1 MSTQHVTDATAG
13 AAARRVPEAIHRRRW
28 LILGTLVLALLVV
41 VLDNSIL
48 NVAMKTIAT
57 PAPVGLGASQSDLEW
72 AINSY
77 TLVFAGLLFTA
88 GLLGDRLGRKWTLL
102 GGMLVFGLG
111 SLLSALAASPGE
123 LITYRAVMG
132 LGGAFVMPATL
143 AIIMNVFERHEQ
155 PKAIGIWA
163 GAVGLAIAIGPIT
176 GGLLI
181 EHFWWG
187 SVFLVN
193 VPIVA
198 AALVA
203 MALFVPDSKDPK
215 PGKLD
220 PIGVLLSII
229 GLVALIYGIIKGGE
243 LADFTAP
250 AAWVPTLG
258 GVLALVLFVLHERR
272 TAHPALDISWF
283 RRKQFSGSVAVV
295 GLVFFALMGVSFF
308 GVFYTQ
314 SVRGYSALQAGVL
327 MLPLAAAQLVFA
339 PRARLVVDRFGVRAT
354 CAGGMA
360 LIALGFLGYLLLG
373 VSTPIWVLVVIGFVM
388 GAGMAHVMPPVT
400 VAIMGSLPREKAG
413 AGSAVNNTF
422 RQVGGSL
429 GVAVLGA
436 VLSTSYRD
444 GVGGR
449 LAQLPSALRDKAGES
464 LEATL
469 AIAARTGNSGLV
481 RPAED
486 AFIHAMHVVAGLSAG
501 ITAVGVLLAWLL
513 LPGRVPAG
521 AGAPASA
528 GASDPSDPS
537 GASGGSGASGASG
550 GSGAPAEGA
559 APAPVPVAPVSV
571 AAASAEPQ
579 SGSAQA

>member
-1 MSTQHVTDATAG
+1 MT
-13 AAARRVPEAIHRRRW
+13 AAASQRIPEAIHRRRW
-28 LILGTLVLALLVV
+28 AILGTLVLSLLVV

-48 NVAMKTIAT
+48 NVAMKTIASPKPT
-57 PAPVGLGASQSDLEW
+57 GLGASQSDLEW

-88 GLLGDRLGRKWTLL
+88 GLLGDRIGRKKTLL
-102 GGMLVFGLG
+102 GGMLVFGIG
-111 SLLSALAASPGE
+111 SLLSALASSPGE
-123 LITYRAVMG
+123 LITFRAVMG

-176 GGLLI
+176 GGVLI

-198 AALVA
+198 VALVA
-203 MALFVPDSKDPK
+203 MSLLVPDSRDPS

-220 PIGVLLSII
+220 PIGVVLSVI

-243 LADFTAP
+243 LADLTRFE
-250 AAWVPTLG
+250 AWGPLLG
-258 GVLALVLFVLHERR
+258 GLVALILFVLHEKR
-272 TAHPALDISWF
+272 TTHPALDVSWF
-283 RRKQFSGSVAVV
+283 RRKQFTGSVVV
-295 GLVFFALMGVSFF
+295 IGMVFFALMGVSFF

-327 MLPLAAAQLVFA
+327 MLPMAGAQMLFA

-354 CAGGMA
+354 CAGGMV
-360 LIALGFLGYLLLG
+360 LIAVGFLGYLLLG
-373 VSTPIWVLVVIGFVM
+373 LTTSIWVLVVLGFVM

-400 VAIMGSLPREKAG
+400 TAIMGSLPREKAG

-444 GVGGR
+444 GVA
-449 LAQLPSALRDKAGES
+449 AQLAHLPAPLRDKAGES

-469 AIAARTGNSGLV
+469 AIAGATHHTELIG
-481 RPAED
+481 PAKE
-486 AFIHAMHVVAGLSAG
+486 AFVHAMHIVSGLSAG
-501 ITAVGVLLAWLL
+501 ITVIGVLLAWFM
-513 LPGRVPAG
+513 LPGKAQTGPG
-521 AGAPASA
+521 GAPQSQ
-528 GASDPSDPS
+528 S
-537 GASGGSGASGASG
+537 
-550 GSGAPAEGA
+550 
-559 APAPVPVAPVSV
+559 
-571 AAASAEPQ
+571 EPQ
-579 SGSAQA
+579 RTAKV

>member
-1 MSTQHVTDATAG
+1 MTNAAAATAPP
-13 AAARRVPEAIHRRRW
+13 RIPEAVHRRRW
-28 LILGTLVLALLVV
+28 AILGTLILALLVV

-48 NVAMKTIAT
+48 NVAMKTIAQ
-57 PAPVGLGASQSDLEW
+57 PAPTGLGASQSDLEW

-88 GLLGDRLGRKWTLL
+88 GLLGDRLGRKWSLL
-102 GGMLVFGLG
+102 AGMAVFGIG
-111 SLLSALAASPGE
+111 SLLSALASSPGE
-123 LITYRAVMG
+123 LITFRAVMG

-193 VPIVA
+193 VPIVLI
-198 AALVA
+198 ALVA
-203 MALFVPDSKDPK
+203 MSLLVPNSRDPK

-220 PIGVLLSII
+220 PVGVLLSIV

-250 AAWVPTLG
+250 AAWVPILIG
-258 GVLALVLFVLHERR
+258 LVALAAFVLFERR
-272 TAHPALDISWF
+272 TASPALDVTWF
-283 RRKQFSGSVAVV
+283 RNKVFSTSVVV
-295 GLVFFALMGVSFF
+295 IGVVFFALMGVSFF

-314 SVRGYSALQAGVL
+314 SVRGYSALQSGVL
-327 MLPLAAAQLVFA
+327 MLPLAAAQMAFA
-339 PRARLVVDRFGVRAT
+339 PRARLVVDRFGIRAT
-354 CAGGMA
+354 CVGGMS
-360 LIALGFLGYLLLG
+360 LIVVGFLGYLLLG
-373 VSTPIWVLVVIGFVM
+373 TTTPIWVLVVIGFVM

-400 VAIMGSLPREKAG
+400 TAIMGSLPREKAG

-436 VLSTSYRD
+436 VLSTVYRD
-444 GVGGR
+444 GMSDH
-449 LAQLPSALRDKAGES
+449 LAQLPAPLRDKAGES
-464 LEATL
+464 LEATM
-469 AIAARTGNSGLV
+469 AIAQKAHAPGLV
-481 RPAED
+481 APAQD
-486 AFIHAMHVVAGLSAG
+486 AFVHAMHVVAGLSAG
-501 ITAVGVLLAWLL
+501 ITAVGVVLALFL
-513 LPGRVPAG
+513 LPGRSPA
-521 AGAPASA
+521 AAPGAPAA
-528 GASDPSDPS
+528 
-537 GASGGSGASGASG
+537 
-550 GSGAPAEGA
+550 AEREQHA
-559 APAPVPVAPVSV
+559 AKA
-571 AAASAEPQ
+571 
-579 SGSAQA
+579 

>member
-1 MSTQHVTDATAG
+1 MTTA
-13 AAARRVPEAIHRRRW
+13 APPRTSDAIHRRRW
-28 LILGTLVLALLVV
+28 AILGTLILALLVV

-48 NVAMKTIAT
+48 NVAMKTIAQ
-57 PAPVGLGASQSDLEW
+57 PAPTGLGASQSDLEW

-88 GLLGDRLGRKWTLL
+88 GLLGDRLGRKWSLL
-102 GGMLVFGLG
+102 AGMAVFGIG
-111 SLLSALAASPGE
+111 SLLSAVADSPGQ
-123 LITYRAVMG
+123 LIAFRAVMG

-143 AIIMNVFERHEQ
+143 AVIMNVFDRKEQ

-193 VPIVA
+193 VPIVLV
-198 AALVA
+198 ALVA
-203 MALFVPDSKDPK
+203 MSLLVPNSRDPK

-220 PIGVLLSII
+220 PVGVLLSVI

-250 AAWVPTLG
+250 GAWVPILV
-258 GVLALVLFVLHERR
+258 GVVALAAFVLFERR
-272 TAHPALDISWF
+272 TTHPALDVSWF
-283 RRKQFSGSVAVV
+283 RNRVFSASVVV
-295 GLVFFALMGVSFF
+295 IGVVFFALMGVSFF

-314 SVRGYSALQAGVL
+314 SVRGYSALQSGLL
-327 MLPLAAAQLVFA
+327 MLPLAAAQMAFA

-360 LIALGFLGYLLLG
+360 LIVLGFLGYLLLG
-373 VSTPIWVLVVIGFVM
+373 TTTPIWVLVVIGFVM

-413 AGSAVNNTF
+413 AGSAINNTF

-436 VLSTSYRD
+436 VLSTVYRD
-444 GVGGR
+444 GMSDH
-449 LAQLPSALRDKAGES
+449 LAQLPAGIRDKAGES

-469 AIAARTGNSGLV
+469 AIAERTHTQALV
-481 RPAED
+481 APAED
-486 AFIHAMHVVAGLSAG
+486 AFVHAMHVVAGLSAG
-501 ITAVGVLLAWLL
+501 ITALGVVLALVL
-513 LPGRVPAG
+513 LPGKAPAGPAAVPA
-521 AGAPASA
+521 PA
-528 GASDPSDPS
+528 D
-537 GASGGSGASGASG
+537 GS
-550 GSGAPAEGA
+550 PAD
-559 APAPVPVAPVSV
+559 S
-571 AAASAEPQ
+571 EPRPTRV
-579 SGSAQA
+579 

>member
-1 MSTQHVTDATAG
+1 MTTAPAG
-13 AAARRVPEAIHRRRW
+13 TAPRVPEAIHRRRW
-28 LILGTLVLALLVV
+28 AILGTLILALLVV

-77 TLVFAGLLFTA
+77 TLVFAGLLFTS
-88 GLLGDRLGRKWTLL
+88 GLLGDRFGRKKALL
-102 GGMLVFGLG
+102 AGMLVFGLG
-111 SLLSALAASPGE
+111 SLLSAMASSPGQ
-123 LITYRAVMG
+123 LITFRAVMG

-198 AALVA
+198 VALVA
-203 MALFVPDSKDPK
+203 MTLMVPDSRDPN
-215 PGKLD
+215 PGRLD

-229 GLVALIYGIIKGGE
+229 GLVALIYGIIKGGD
-243 LADFTAP
+243 LADFTAA
-250 AAWVPTLG
+250 AAWVPVLI
-258 GVLALVLFVLHERR
+258 GVLALVAFVVYEKRVD
-272 TAHPALDISWF
+272 HPALNVNWF
-283 RRKQFSGSVAVV
+283 RNKVFATSVTVI

-314 SVRGYSALQAGVL
+314 SVRGYSALASGAL
-327 MLPLAAAQLVFA
+327 MLPLACAQLIFA

-354 CAGGMA
+354 CAGGMG
-360 LIALGFLGYLLLG
+360 LIVLAFLGYLLLG
-373 VSTPIWVLVVIGFVM
+373 RDTPIWVLELIGFIM

-413 AGSAVNNTF
+413 AGSAINNTF

-436 VLSTSYRD
+436 VLSTSYRNGISD
-444 GVGGR
+444 KLG
-449 LAQLPSALRDKAGES
+449 LLPQPLRDKAGES
-464 LEATL
+464 VEATVGV
-469 AIAARTGNSGLV
+469 AQSMGPKGAGLIG
-481 RPAED
+481 PAFD
-486 AFIHAMHVVAGLSAG
+486 SFIHAMHVVAGVSAG
-501 ITAVGVLLAWLL
+501 VTLIGALMAWFFLPARIAA
-513 LPGRVPAG
+513 PGRPG
-521 AGAPASA
+521 AGAPAEA
-528 GASDPSDPS
+528 RT
-537 GASGGSGASGASG
+537 
-550 GSGAPAEGA
+550 APA
-559 APAPVPVAPVSV
+559 V
-571 AAASAEPQ
+571 Q
-579 SGSAQA
+579 STKA

>member
-1 MSTQHVTDATAG
+1 MTTAVAG
-13 AAARRVPEAIHRRRW
+13 TAPRVPEAIHRRRW
-28 LILGTLVLALLVV
+28 AILGTLILALLVV

-77 TLVFAGLLFTA
+77 TLVFAGLLFTS
-88 GLLGDRLGRKWTLL
+88 GLLGDRFGRKKALL
-102 GGMLVFGLG
+102 AGMLVFGVG
-111 SLLSALAASPGE
+111 SLLSALATSPGE
-123 LITYRAVMG
+123 LISFRAVMG

-187 SVFLVN
+187 SVFLIN

-198 AALVA
+198 VALVA
-203 MALFVPDSKDPK
+203 MFLLVPDSRDPN
-215 PGKLD
+215 PGRLD
-220 PIGVLLSII
+220 PVGVLLSII

-243 LADFTAP
+243 LADFTA
-250 AAWVPTLG
+250 AGAWVPVLV
-258 GVLALVLFVLHERR
+258 GVVALVAFVVYERR
-272 TAHPALDISWF
+272 VSHPALDVTWF
-283 RRKQFSGSVAVV
+283 RNKAFSTSVTVI

-314 SVRGYSALQAGVL
+314 SVRGYSALASGAL
-327 MLPLAAAQLVFA
+327 MLPLACAQLIFA
-339 PRARLVVDRFGVRAT
+339 PRARLVVDRLGVRAT
-354 CAGGMA
+354 CAGGMG
-360 LIALGFLGYLLLG
+360 LIVIAFLGYLLLG
-373 VSTPIWVLVVIGFVM
+373 QSTPIWVLEVIGFIM

-413 AGSAVNNTF
+413 AGSAINNTF

-444 GVGGR
+444 GIADKLTV
-449 LAQLPSALRDKAGES
+449 LPPALRDKAGES
-464 LEATL
+464 VEATL
-469 AIAARTGNSGLV
+469 GVAGSLGARGSVLV
-481 RPAED
+481 QPAYD
-486 AFIHAMHVVAGLSAG
+486 SFIHAMHVVAGLSAG
-501 ITAVGVLLAWLL
+501 VTLIGALLAWFF
-513 LPGRVPAG
+513 LPGKA
-521 AGAPASA
+521 AAP
-528 GASDPSDPS
+528 GP
-537 GASGGSGASGASG
+537 
-550 GSGAPAEGA
+550 GA
-559 APAPVPVAPVSV
+559 APADAPTLRAVPT
-571 AAASAEPQ
+571 AE
-579 SGSAQA
+579 STKA

>member
-1 MSTQHVTDATAG
+1 MTTAVAG
-13 AAARRVPEAIHRRRW
+13 VAPRVPEAIHRRRW
-28 LILGTLVLALLVV
+28 AILGTLILALLVV

-77 TLVFAGLLFTA
+77 TLVFAGLLFTS
-88 GLLGDRLGRKWTLL
+88 GLLGDRFGRKKALL
-102 GGMLVFGLG
+102 VGMLIFGVG
-111 SLLSALAASPGE
+111 SLLSALASSPGE
-123 LITYRAVMG
+123 LISFRAVMG

-198 AALVA
+198 VALVA
-203 MALFVPDSKDPK
+203 MFLLVPDSRDPN

-220 PIGVLLSII
+220 PVGVLLSII

-243 LADFTAP
+243 LADFTAA
-250 AAWVPTLG
+250 AAWVPVLV
-258 GVLALVLFVLHERR
+258 GVLALVAFVVYERR
-272 TAHPALDISWF
+272 VSHPALDVTWF
-283 RRKQFSGSVAVV
+283 RNKAFSTSVTVI

-314 SVRGYSALQAGVL
+314 SVRGYSALASGAL
-327 MLPLAAAQLVFA
+327 MLPLACAQLIFA
-339 PRARLVVDRFGVRAT
+339 PRARLVVDKLGVRAT

-360 LIALGFLGYLLLG
+360 LIAIAFLGYLLLG
-373 VSTPIWVLVVIGFVM
+373 QSTPIWVLEVIGFVM

-413 AGSAVNNTF
+413 AGSALNNTF

-444 GVGGR
+444 GIADK
-449 LAQLPSALRDKAGES
+449 LTLLPPALRDKAGES
-464 LEATL
+464 VEATL
-469 AIAARTGNSGLV
+469 GVAGSMGPRGSVLV
-481 RPAED
+481 QPAFD
-486 AFIHAMHVVAGLSAG
+486 SFIHAMHVVAGLSAVV
-501 ITAVGVLLAWLL
+501 TLVGALLAWFF
-513 LPGRVPAG
+513 LPGKVA
-521 AGAPASA
+521 AP
-528 GASDPSDPS
+528 
-537 GASGGSGASGASG
+537 GS
-550 GSGAPAEGA
+550 GA
-559 APAPVPVAPVSV
+559 APADAPTLRAVP
-571 AAASAEPQ
+571 AAESTKA
-579 SGSAQA
+579 

>member
-1 MSTQHVTDATAG
+1 MTTA
-13 AAARRVPEAIHRRRW
+13 APPRSPDAIHRRRW
-28 LILGTLVLALLVV
+28 AILGTLILALLVV

-48 NVAMKTIAT
+48 NVAMKTIAQ
-57 PAPVGLGASQSDLEW
+57 PAPTGLGASQSDLEW

-88 GLLGDRLGRKWTLL
+88 GLLGDRLGRKWSLL
-102 GGMLVFGLG
+102 AGMAVFGLG
-111 SLLSALAASPGE
+111 SLLSALADSPGQ
-123 LITYRAVMG
+123 LIAFRAVMG

-143 AIIMNVFERHEQ
+143 AIIMNVFERKEQ

-193 VPIVA
+193 VPIVLV
-198 AALVA
+198 ALVA
-203 MALFVPDSKDPK
+203 MSILVPNSRDPK
-215 PGKLD
+215 PGRLD
-220 PIGVLLSII
+220 PVGVLLSVI

-243 LADFTAP
+243 LADFTA
-250 AAWVPTLG
+250 AGAWVPILVG
-258 GVLALVLFVLHERR
+258 LLALTAFVVFERR
-272 TAHPALDISWF
+272 TSHPALDVTWF
-283 RRKQFSGSVAVV
+283 RNRVFSASVVV
-295 GLVFFALMGVSFF
+295 IGVVFFGLMGVSFF

-314 SVRGYSALQAGVL
+314 SVRGYSALQSGLL
-327 MLPLAAAQLVFA
+327 MLPLAAAQMAFA

-360 LIALGFLGYLLLG
+360 LVAVGFLGYLLLDAT
-373 VSTPIWVLVVIGFVM
+373 TPIWVLVVIGFVM

-413 AGSAVNNTF
+413 AGSAINNTF

-436 VLSTSYRD
+436 VLSTVYRD
-444 GVGGR
+444 GMGDH
-449 LAQLPSALRDKAGES
+449 LAQLPAAVRDKAGES

-469 AIAARTGNSGLV
+469 AVAERTGARDLV
-481 RPAED
+481 APAQD
-486 AFIHAMHVVAGLSAG
+486 AFMHAMHVVAGLSAG
-501 ITAVGVLLAWLL
+501 ITALGVVLALVL
-513 LPGRVPAG
+513 LPGKAAAGPAAVPAQ
-521 AGAPASA
+521 ADSEPRPAK
-528 GASDPSDPS
+528 
-537 GASGGSGASGASG
+537 
-550 GSGAPAEGA
+550 
-559 APAPVPVAPVSV
+559 V
-571 AAASAEPQ
+571 
-579 SGSAQA
+579 

>member
-1 MSTQHVTDATAG
+1 MTSPTPAPQAL
-13 AAARRVPEAIHRRRW
+13 RVPEAVHRRRW
-28 LILGTLVLALLVV
+28 WILGTLVLSLLVV

-88 GLLGDRLGRKWTLL
+88 GLLGDRFGRKWVLL
-102 GGMLVFGLG
+102 AGMVVFGLG
-111 SLLSALAASPGE
+111 SLLSAFAGGPGE

-193 VPIVA
+193 VPIVVV
-198 AALVA
+198 ALGV
-203 MALFVPDSKDPK
+203 MGWLVPDSKDPD
-215 PGKLD
+215 PGRLD
-220 PIGVLLSII
+220 PVGVLLSIV

-250 AAWVPTLG
+250 AAWVPTLV
-258 GVLALVLFVLHERR
+258 GVLALVGFVLFERR
-272 TAHPALDISWF
+272 TRYPALDVTWF
-283 RRKQFSGSVAVV
+283 RNKVFSASIGVV
-295 GLVFFALMGVSFF
+295 GIVFFALMGVSFF

-314 SVRGYSALQAGVL
+314 SVRGYSALEAGEL
-327 MLPLAAAQLVFA
+327 MLPLALAQLFFA
-339 PRARLVVDRFGVRAT
+339 PRARFVVDRFGVRAT
-354 CAGGMA
+354 CAGGM
-360 LIALGFLGYLLLG
+360 LLVTVGFLGYAFLTAT
-373 VSTPIWVLVVIGFVM
+373 SPIWILVVLGFVM

-400 VAIMGSLPREKAG
+400 VAIMGALPREKAG
-413 AGSAVNNTF
+413 AGSALNNTF

-429 GVAVLGA
+429 GIAVLGA
-436 VLSTSYRD
+436 LLSTIYRNGMED
-444 GVGGR
+444 H
-449 LAQLPSALRDKAGES
+449 LAAVPPQYRERAGES
-464 LEATL
+464 IESTL
-469 AIAARTGNSGLV
+469 GAAEKMHLPGLV
-481 RPAED
+481 DPAKD
-486 AFIHAMHVVAGLSAG
+486 AFIHAMHVVSGVSA
-501 ITAVGVLLAWLL
+501 AVTVLGALLALLL
-513 LPGRVPAG
+513 LPGRRPA
-521 AGAPASA
+521 AGTPAADGPQDRTETGPSA
-528 GASDPSDPS
+528 AK
-537 GASGGSGASGASG
+537 
-550 GSGAPAEGA
+550 
-559 APAPVPVAPVSV
+559 V
-571 AAASAEPQ
+571 
-579 SGSAQA
+579 

>member
-1 MSTQHVTDATAG
+1 MTT
-13 AAARRVPEAIHRRRW
+13 AAAPPRVPEAIHRRRW
-28 LILGTLVLALLVV
+28 AILGTLVLALLVV

-57 PAPVGLGASQSDLEW
+57 PAPTGLGATQSDLEW

-88 GLLGDRLGRKWTLL
+88 GLLGDRFGRKRALVL
-102 GGMLVFGLG
+102 GMVVFGIA
-111 SLLSALAASPGE
+111 SLLSALASSPGE
-123 LITYRAVMG
+123 LIGYRALMG
-132 LGGAFVMPATL
+132 VGGAFAMPATL
-143 AIIMNVFERHEQ
+143 AIIMNVFERSEQ

-193 VPIVA
+193 VPIVIA
-198 AALVA
+198 AVIAMIVLV
-203 MALFVPDSKDPK
+203 PESKDPN
-215 PGKLD
+215 PGRLD
-220 PIGVLLSII
+220 PVGVLLSIV

-250 AAWVPTLG
+250 GAWAPMLVGL
-258 GVLALVLFVLHERR
+258 LALAAFVVFERR
-272 TAHPALDISWF
+272 TAHPALDVTWF
-283 RRKQFSGSVAVV
+283 RDRVFSASVVVV

-314 SVRGYSALQAGVL
+314 SVRGYSALEAGML
-327 MLPLAAAQLVFA
+327 MLPLAGAQLVFA
-339 PRARLVVDRFGVRAT
+339 PRARLVVDRFGIRAT

-360 LIALGFLGYLLLG
+360 LIAVGFLGYLLLDTD
-373 VSTPIWVLVVIGFVM
+373 TPIWVLVALGALM

-400 VAIMGSLPREKAG
+400 VAIMGALPREKAG

-436 VLSTSYRD
+436 VLSTVYRD
-444 GVGGR
+444 GISDR
-449 LAQLPSALRDKAGES
+449 LDHLPNGLGEKAGES

-469 AIAARTGNSGLV
+469 AVAGRLGEQGKALID
-481 RPAED
+481 PANA
-486 AFIHAMHVVAGLSAG
+486 AFIDAMHVVALLSAG
-501 ITAVGVLLAWLL
+501 VTFVGALLAWFL
-513 LPGRVPAG
+513 LPGKVPA
-521 AGAPASA
+521 AP
-528 GASDPSDPS
+528 G
-537 GASGGSGASGASG
+537 
-550 GSGAPAEGA
+550 
-559 APAPVPVAPVSV
+559 APVPAQKREPVD
-571 AAASAEPQ
+571 A
-579 SGSAQA
+579 